1 MANETF
7 SIPKNSPAVTS
18 YEDLQDIFR
27 FQIIWEQICF
37 ILGIFGNSFVL
48 YATTAHNAIRL
59 DRMSIWIIQLLAV
72 ADLGNCFFIVL
83 PTLITQYGKLDHIIV
98 FGETFYI
105 AMGCYN
111 YVFVFA
117 NILLVNLLS
126 LNKLMRC
133 MFPLRSLTTSKRQK
147 IFVAVITVVYSLL
160 PTVWALIDLAYGF
173 RQLDPSWMDVRYLGA
188 RDVGKLYLDFYKMTY
203 SPLIPYLLVVVLC
216 GLPCVSLMLI
226 NSALL
231 IFAMKRSN
239 SSVNKSNLLVVV
251 LVTLGFLMSYMPEIL
266 SQTLLHLNFDRKSE
280 EMGWAALFFSSWT
293 NPLIYFFVNPTFRTF
308 TISKVLCREI
318 PLTPGRSGR
327 VQPFQSTVSSN
338 PGRSVRVQPFQ
349 SSMNSTPGR
358 SVRVQPLQSSV
369 RSNPGRSV

>member
-1 MANETF
+1 MELDNKTL
-7 SIPKNSPAVTS
+7 SIPKNSPAVPS
-18 YEDLQDIFR
+18 YEDLQDVFR

-72 ADLGNCFFIVL
+72 ADWGNCFFIVL
-83 PTLITQYGKLDHIIV
+83 PTLITQYGKLNNTLV

-105 AMGCYN
+105 VMGCYS
-111 YVFVFA
+111 YAFVFA

-126 LNKLMRC
+126 LNKLIRC
-133 MFPLRSLTTSKRQK
+133 MFPLRSLTTSKRHK
-147 IFVAVITVVYSLL
+147 TFVVVITLVYSLL

-173 RQLDPSWMDVRYLGA
+173 RQLDPSWRDVRYLGA
-188 RDVGKLYLDFYKMTY
+188 RDVGKLYLNFYIMTY
-203 SPLIPYLLVVVLC
+203 SPLIPYLLVVILC
-216 GLPCVSLMLI
+216 ALPVVFLIFI

-231 IFAMKRSN
+231 IFAIKRSN
-239 SSVNKSNLLVVV
+239 STVNKSNLLVVV

-266 SQTLLHLNFDRKSE
+266 SQTLLHLSFDRKSGE
-280 EMGWAALFFSSWT
+280 LGWAALFFSSWT

-308 TISKVLCREI
+308 TISKVLCRES

-327 VQPFQSTVSSN
+327 VQPLQSTVSSN

-349 SSMNSTPGR
+349 SSVNSNPGR
-358 SVRVQPLQSSV
+358 SVRVQAHQAIHH
-369 RSNPGRSV
+369 